1 MKSTQK
7 MASTQS
13 HWLRRLTQAVSRPSA
28 SVLAVSTLSLGL
40 LPAAA
45 IAQTSPA
52 APAQTLPA
60 DGVYLYGQTPEP
72 EQVGAGYMV
81 FETVNQQLVG
91 ALYMPNSSFD
101 CFQGRLEG
109 SELAMTITNSYTQE
123 SYPYAVALATN
134 DAIAAAGDVPAP
146 LSLEGF
152 HQIDQL
158 SENDL
163 RILAVCKANLQ
174 PQ

>member
-13 HWLRRLTQAVSRPSA
+13 HWLHRLTQVVSRPSV
-28 SVLAVSTLSLGL
+28 SMLVLSTLSLGL

-45 IAQTSPA
+45 IAQTAPA
-52 APAQTLPA
+52 APTQILPA

-72 EQVGAGYMV
+72 EQIGAGYMV
-81 FETVNQQLVG
+81 FEAVDQQLVG

-152 HQIDQL
+152 HRIDEL

-174 PQ
+174 S

>member
-7 MASTQS
+7 MTSTQS
-13 HWLRRLTQAVSRPSA
+13 HWLRGLTQSISRTSA
-28 SVLAVSTLSLGL
+28 CVLTLGTLSLGL
-40 LPAAA
+40 PPAA
-45 IAQTSPA
+45 IAQT
-52 APAQTLPA
+52 APATSALPA

-72 EQVGAGYMV
+72 EQLGAGYMV
-81 FETVNQQLVG
+81 FEAVDQQLVG

-134 DAIAAAGDVPAP
+134 DAIAAAGEAPAP

-152 HQIDQL
+152 HRLAEL

-174 PQ
+174 S